1 MRSAIVKL
9 LKSSPRGQLT
19 YTEFALVAPL
29 LFILIFGIV
38 NFAQLLYAYN
48 FVSYSAQEASRWA
61 SVRGSQSKSPEGPSH
76 RRYASQ
82 SFVKGEAVGLNTANL
97 TTTPSWTKCKQLH
110 QQ

>member
-9 LKSSPRGQLT
+9 LNSSPRGQLT
-19 YTEFALVAPL
+19 YTEFVLVAPL

-61 SVRGSQSKSPEGPSH
+61 SVRGSQSRPPEGPATV
-76 RRYASQ
+76 ASDPE
-82 SFVKGEAVGLNTANL
+82 FREG
-97 TTTPSWTKCKQLH
+97 
-110 QQ
+110 